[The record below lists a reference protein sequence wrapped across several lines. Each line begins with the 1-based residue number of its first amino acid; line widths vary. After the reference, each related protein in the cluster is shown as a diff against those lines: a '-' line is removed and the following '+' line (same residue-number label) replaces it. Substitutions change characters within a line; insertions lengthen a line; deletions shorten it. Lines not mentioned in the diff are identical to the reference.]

1 MATDFDNGKAYL
13 MQTDGV
19 AGTSVYDHLSSLIA
33 KLLSEKPANAINILE
48 SLSYEIRADRFAAE
62 SNLHEQ
68 PESSDAVLLA
78 QTQEALLKR
87 QTDVPEDD
95 DEAQQVVP
103 NLPALAQHF
112 EGADIGLG
120 QEETFRIFLA
130 LKKLTEEQPLK
141 SVSFWGK
148 PTEPSPPPPHACPVR
163 TRVVAG
169 PTHCWGL
176 FPCHGC
182 RAGKILGT
190 EANYLVAEAEFRE
203 GEEPQAEE
211 TVGPCS
217 PVLPRRTA
225 WALFVLITLLDLA
238 DSMPAGGG
246 WGRGADHWRRGRG
259 CRSPRQAAREQVQAR
274 AHPAFRGLW
283 PRGQQEGLFCLQR
296 TYVVGGPATASGGMP
311 AHVGPS
317 CARACL
323 CDPAAA
329 GQVWT
334 LLPHVT
340 PKQLA
345 VARQIRKLF
354 SGRLDAAVVS
364 YPPFPGSE
372 AELLRTQIDRI
383 TAGTHVSPLGLY
395 TFNEEENDEDEDGA

>member
-1 MATDFDNGKAYL
+1 LFLRFFLVVFPRNAMATDFDNGKAYL

-148 PTEPSPPPPHACPVR
+148 PTEPSPPPPLTLARCARVWWLAPLTAGGCSHA
-163 TRVVAG
+163 TVA
-169 PTHCWGL
+169 
-176 FPCHGC
+176 
-182 RAGKILGT
+182 
-190 EANYLVAEAEFRE
+190 V
-203 GEEPQAEE
+203 QAR
-211 TVGPCS
+211 S
-217 PVLPRRTA
+217 SAPRRTTWWPRPSFA
-225 WALFVLITLLDLA
+225 KA
-238 DSMPAGGG
+238 
-246 WGRGADHWRRGRG
+246 
-259 CRSPRQAAREQVQAR
+259 RSPRRR
-274 AHPAFRGLW
+274 R
-283 PRGQQEGLFCLQR
+283 R
-296 TYVVGGPATASGGMP
+296 
-311 AHVGPS
+311 
-317 CARACL
+317 
-323 CDPAAA
+323 
-329 GQVWT
+329 
-334 LLPHVT
+334 
-340 PKQLA
+340 
-345 VARQIRKLF
+345 
-354 SGRLDAAVVS
+354 
-364 YPPFPGSE
+364 
-372 AELLRTQIDRI
+372 
-383 TAGTHVSPLGLY
+383 
-395 TFNEEENDEDEDGA
+395 